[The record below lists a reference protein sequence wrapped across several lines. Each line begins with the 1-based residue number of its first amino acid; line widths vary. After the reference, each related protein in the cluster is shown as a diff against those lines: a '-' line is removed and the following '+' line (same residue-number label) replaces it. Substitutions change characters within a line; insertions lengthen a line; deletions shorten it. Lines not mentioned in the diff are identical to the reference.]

1 MIGHEFDTKLNVDS
15 VKGQAFLVSNDS
27 GIVPVR
33 PGMQIAPNQVLLTN
47 DDGAVVA
54 SQGGQEFYI
63 DSRCASCL
71 IPISEGDAQLAT
83 TGIGVRFNADGLD
96 VNQGLNLDIADLQ
109 RMILEG
115 VDPTELFEET
125 AAGENLGSSNAGFV
139 VIDYLYASS
148 LTEAGFDTAGPLGA
162 NNDDE
167 DFLGGDLSDSSRAAA
182 VDIDAAG
189 GQSVRLEVT
198 EGDLDVNPYGVPQT
212 QTFSIEGGTDR
223 LLPGSLQ
230 IAPSDLAAFE
240 ADLAGVTSNGEPV
253 LFTRQTSV
261 DSDGVGTFTLVGTV
275 NGEVVVTLTL
285 TATQDGNG
293 LSVSASLTQSGPLD
307 HLDSTGTYVTITGD
321 SISIDLP
328 LQVAD
333 AGGDLMQSPAIV
345 TLVSNDGQAPVVGD
359 ASLELVEPQT
369 DPSETKEVSTTV
381 DIDLGSDQ
389 IASADFDVTAAEA
402 AFSGITSHGM
412 PTTIDTSVD
421 GVITIYADN
430 NGTPEKVLEITLEP
444 SSVPGDPAECKV
456 VQYQPIDQHQASDGD
471 ADDETSS
478 FTLPFTVTD
487 ADGDVSNLSSVTFT
501 VTDGTPA
508 LGGERLDAQGVPT
521 DFFSLDEALTPNQYD
536 PSAQKNTYTNT
547 IKFEATS
554 DRLVPDTISID
565 DGNNND
571 TLISELKLLS
581 NNLGKPV
588 DDVTITQGI
597 DAAGNPTLTILA
609 SIDGEPALEIVL
621 TATQAADGLGMDVDA
636 AFTQYQAL
644 MHPSD
649 PADQIS
655 ENFVS
660 ADGLVI
666 AIKLPIQVED
676 SDGDKLVD
684 PNDSSVDAARVVTFT
699 VVDDDSTT
707 FGLNIT
713 APIFVEESSI
723 DDGTG
728 ISEGSKSSGN
738 LNIDTTNDDGDP
750 NTLDADSV
758 VGDDLSH
765 FFFDT
770 DYVVYANGDPVLASG
785 YPVFLEQ
792 RPASDAYPK
801 TYFGVADDGSGDNR
815 DVFKV
820 TLEADGTFSFELLS
834 GLDHEPGDG
843 NNLLNFN
850 LLAYSEDADGDKS
863 GNIRVPIF
871 VQDDVPTTQGDIAAS
886 LDDASVGGNTTT
898 VDVFAIIDPSTVPSD
913 IESLQGADGAFITR
927 IYNGKEWE
935 EVSTTR
941 PSTMTLYS
949 TTDPTLEIATLRID
963 PRNEPVGEI
972 TFTLNPNLTDPQ
984 DVTTETIRYEVT
996 DNDGDEA
1003 SGQILLSID
1012 IDAQGGQTASLTV
1025 VEGDLDNATYSAP
1038 DTQTFVIEAGTE
1050 RLQPDSLQIAPDEL
1064 AALESELA
1072 QITSNGEA
1080 VIFTRQ
1086 TTVDSNGVG
1095 TLTLTGTVNG
1105 VVVIELVV
1113 TATQDGKD
1121 LNVSATLTQN
1131 APLDHLS
1138 GTGTYVN
1145 IDGGKITVNV
1155 PLQVTDTGG
1164 DLMHNPA
1171 QLTLQSTDG
1180 AAPVTSA
1187 SSIDLVEPQ
1196 TDPSGTQSA
1205 STTSGIDLGSD
1216 EISNITFDTTAA
1228 EAEFAGITSHGMPT
1242 TVDTSVD
1249 GVITVYSD
1257 NNGTPEKVLEITFE
1271 PSGTTGEPTFSV
1283 TQYQPIDQHQASDG
1297 DADDEKST
1305 FTLPY
1310 TVTDADGD
1318 ESNSSSITFNI
1329 IDGTPASGGERLDA
1343 SGAPVD
1349 VIALEESNTPNQY
1362 DASASENTQ
1371 TGTISIAAISDRLVP
1386 DTISIDDGNNN
1397 ATLINELKLL
1407 SNNLG
1412 EFVDDVTMTPSTDGA
1427 GNPVLTILASIN
1439 GEPALQFVLTATQA
1453 ADGLG
1458 VEVDAAFTQ
1467 YQALIH
1473 PKEAGDQ
1480 INENYVS
1487 ADGDSI
1493 NIKLPIQVEDTDGDK
1508 LVDPNDASSE
1518 LARLVTFIVE
1528 DDETASG
1535 SLTSTDTLTVQES
1548 SIDSTTGVSQGS
1560 KSSGTLNID
1569 NTNDSGDPNTFDVD
1583 KTLGDDLTG
1592 YFFETDYLTYSD
1604 GQPVLASDFPVS
1616 LEQRPATDTYPK
1628 TYFGVADDGSGDNR
1642 DVFQLTLAQDGTFE
1656 FELLSGLDHETGDG
1670 QNSLTFDL
1678 TAYTVDADGDESGR
1692 IRVPIEVQDDI
1703 PTAQG
1708 AIPLVVDDSPTDD
1721 TMVTVDVF
1729 EATDP
1734 SLPSDIEGLQ
1744 GADGALITRI
1754 HNGVEWVD
1762 VSTTRPSTITLYS
1775 DTDPA
1780 LELATMRI
1788 DPRNE
1793 PVGQIAFTFVAN
1805 LDNPSA
1811 VLNQS
1816 IRYEVTDN
1824 DGDKAEGAIALTLND
1839 QVPTITIAPATS
1851 GVIEGTE
1858 DQGQND
1864 TDTEAAGVD
1873 ASAGI
1878 AINVQLNIGDNDLG
1892 EAYEDA
1898 GTLVLDGEVTLMS
1911 KDPSGDIG
1919 GKFYFNGT
1927 EILPDGDG
1935 NIVFLGNMFQASG
1948 TVAPIIF
1955 DLSGVTFIPDPDYS
1969 SYDDTDLIQFDVEL
1983 ELNGH
1988 DPVFTSSPMEVTV
2001 SGVADAP
2008 TITLIGDAA
2017 DGVFELKEDFNP
2029 FGTSINDPAQF
2040 VLSDLLS
2047 ASLQDTDG
2055 SETLALE
2062 FTLSP
2067 NEGRFQGGAIYEDN
2081 GVWKLD
2087 DPSRLSQVRF
2097 IPNSEFSGDIALGI
2111 KAISTESAPTSTETA
2126 ETTSSIIL
2134 RVEPVADEAR
2144 MVVRTVVGNEDA
2156 GNPDPNVAEGN
2167 TISLASAIS
2176 LTTLGSDADGSEAM
2190 FVRIYDIPA
2199 GATLQLNDGG
2209 TITPITDTDRIAVA
2223 DLANLELIPPVHS
2236 NENITLMV
2244 ESIVVD
2250 SATNSPDDERILPA
2264 QPLNVLIAGVAD
2276 TPEFEVENPGTNP
2289 GEWQYDAATGV
2300 VTTTVPED
2308 GINGDGLVAVDFTV
2322 ASGEKALA
2330 PTDSSESLTMIVSNL
2345 PDGVTFVVKNADGS
2359 LTDVE
2364 LAFAGWATDGSGMS
2378 VPTYSVALDAFE
2390 SGDVYLKLPPNTTED
2405 LRIETKLVATEN
2417 DGDDKAISTTI
2428 EVIVGPPVIDA
2439 ADTYETSTTTGNE
2452 DAWVNI
2458 DWQPD
2463 LTVAGV
2469 PDSDAQGVKEFVV
2482 GATISG
2488 FADTDSVQLVK
2499 GSDVITLTPVS
2510 GEVTLTEAQIAD
2522 GYQLQVKRAPH
2533 SDEDLTLT
2541 TSVTIRQ
2548 DDFEGQTSAEK
2559 EISGTVNINIDA
2571 VVETEDGELQ
2581 LLQAGTSVTEV
2592 STDSNG
2598 RIEFLDGVIFAHP
2611 DDSSNETVT
2620 RIVITGLE
2628 EGFYVENGV
2637 SDGQGGWVLNDPNDF
2652 SIIAPANVP
2661 AGSTTFTISGLVEDE
2676 GDLGEGDSSPLTPVS
2691 SSLITLNY
2699 VGSNSNHEAYQL
2711 APPAETVV
2719 VEGFEDNAFSL
2730 EAVGDALSFPPG
2742 GGGDSPFDQVTV
2754 VIAGDAIPAGTVI
2767 GGARYH
2773 IDNDTYVFE
2782 VPGRR
2787 DNGNPYPDGLDLTGL
2802 TVTPP
2807 DDYAGELFI
2816 PITLVNVDTRSG
2828 DTKSISF
2835 DIQLNVKPLVD
2846 LPSPDGAAQP
2856 SDNTLVEFSFSLD
2869 IKETQGLNADQQ
2881 PLETGETEQ
2890 VVSGQALED
2899 GLIILSLNG
2908 SFADTDQANGEETI
2922 TAATLTVPA
2931 GMGMFVLADGSES
2944 DTLVIDA
2951 SQLDSIKFK
2960 PAPDFSG
2967 EVEVS
2972 ASITITDTA
2981 TTGTDSRTVNT
2992 TMNVEV
2998 TAVNDEVTFTQNG
3011 TDLGDTDVAAIT
3023 VDEDTTSGASLADL
3037 GFSFSDIDG
3046 SESLASIIVE
3056 NVPDGFT
3063 LSAPAVNASEGQWII
3078 PASAITD
3085 NTSLSQITVEPAG
3098 NFSGTVNFT
3107 VTVFTQEDNL
3117 SEPVG
3122 HSQVVSLTVDPVGDG
3137 ANANVNASA
3146 SGTED
3151 AAVHL
3156 EMEITAKDNRDS
3168 VSDTGQPSGVDV
3180 TENPPETLLITISGV
3195 PSGGKIVL
3203 PDGVVGTVTPET
3215 SDGGDIVVTID
3226 SSRLDDLT
3234 FIPPQDVNGQLV
3246 LDLAIQ
3252 TVDNGAVS
3260 TDVVNKQIT
3269 VNLSAVNDEPVNILA
3284 DSYAAEEDTVLTIT
3298 DLQVQDVDARDGSSV
3313 VNVQLAVGTG
3323 STLDLV
3329 GDSTGISVSGDGTN
3343 TLTLTGNIDAINALL
3358 AGGVNYEFAGEN
3370 TSGDDTLTMTTRDR
3384 GNFGAGGQKFDRDT
3398 VSIVVAPKSDLPE
3411 LSYATQLASMRAA
3424 VGAVVP
3430 LLGLMASLVDPI
3442 DNEFTLTFS
3451 GLGTSGE
3458 LIDSAGNPVGT
3469 NDGSGNWTLSQ
3480 TELASVMLEDLNLRF
3495 TSQPAGDI
3503 TVTALSD
3510 VGDGDPK
3517 EASLTI
3523 NVNVVDTA
3531 TTPDL
3536 NDSDNSSDN
3545 LVVDGNQAA
3554 RLHGGAGDDILVG
3567 GLGADILTGGEGD
3580 DQMWG
3585 GDIDGTGDSAADTFT
3600 WKSGDFGTAANVA
3613 NDVIKD
3619 FENGID
3625 VIDLSDAFDTAG
3637 VFTFTDLANR
3647 LDIQTVGGDTR
3658 IQVFDDT
3665 SAPIQNILIEG
3676 LTLNDLLGMDASGLT
3691 QDEILESMLMTGQ
3704 LVVFDPNS
3712 TQFGTEADDTLTASD
3727 DGEQLFAGDGDDTL
3741 LGGLGNDILVG
3752 GAGNDTM
3759 TGGGGDDVYAWSG
3772 SDVATGTL
3780 ATDTITDFAVGD
3792 TVTGD
3797 KLDISAIL
3805 PDAVGSGS
3813 TISELLDYIRPEV
3826 TADGLTLHVS
3836 QTAGGM
3842 EVQDIVLQDIGLP
3855 DLGLDMS
3862 ATGTDILN
3870 QLIQQQALKLD

>member
-1 MIGHEFDTKLNVDS
+1 MIGHEFDTKLNIDS
-15 VKGQAFLVSNDS
+15 VKGQAFLVSNES
-27 GIVPVR
+27 GIVSAV

-47 DDGAVVA
+47 DNSAVVV
-54 SQGGQEFYI
+54 SQSEQQFYV

-71 IPISEGDAQLAT
+71 IPISEGNAQLAT
-83 TGIGVRFNADGLD
+83 TGIGVRFDADGLD
-96 VNQGLNLDIADLQ
+96 INQGLNLDVADLQ
-109 RMILEG
+109 RLILEG
-115 VDPTELFEET
+115 IDPTELFEEA

-162 NNDDE
+162 NNDDV
-167 DFLGGDLSDSSRAAA
+167 DFLGGDLFGSSRSPA

-189 GQSVRLEVT
+189 GQSITLEVT

-212 QTFSIEGGTDR
+212 QSFVIEGGTDR

-240 ADLAGVTSNGEPV
+240 AELAGVTSNGEPV

-307 HLDSTGTYVTITGD
+307 HLDSTGNYVTINGD
-321 SISIDLP
+321 SIAIDLP

-333 AGGDLMQSPAIV
+333 TGGDLMQSPATIS
-345 TLVSNDGQAPVVGD
+345 LVSNDGQAPVVGD

-369 DPSETKEVSTTV
+369 DPSETKEVTTSV

-389 IASADFDVTAAEA
+389 IVSADFDAAAAEA
-402 AFSGITSHGM
+402 AFVGITSHGM
-412 PTTIDTSVD
+412 PTTVDTSVD
-421 GVITIYADN
+421 GVITLYADN
-430 NGTPEKVLEITLEP
+430 NGTPEKVLEITLKP
-444 SSVPGDPAECKV
+444 SSTLGEPAQYTV
-456 VQYQPIDQHQASDGD
+456 TQYQPIDQHQASDGD
-471 ADDETSS
+471 GDDEKSS

-487 ADGDVSNLSSVTFT
+487 ADGDVSNQSSVTFT
-501 VTDGTPA
+501 IIDGTPA
-508 LGGERLDAQGVPT
+508 PGGERLDAQGAPT
-521 DFFSLDEALTPNQYD
+521 DFFSVNELETPNQYD
-536 PSAQKNTYTNT
+536 ASAPKNTTTGT
-547 IKFEATS
+547 INFAATS
-554 DRLVPDTISID
+554 DRLVHDTLSID
-565 DGNNND
+565 DFS
-571 TLISELKLLS
+571 TLEAELKLLT
-581 NNLGKPV
+581 NNLG
-588 DDVTITQGI
+588 QNI
-597 DAAGNPTLTILA
+597 DSVLLTTAADGSITILA
-609 SIDGEPALEIVL
+609 SINGDPALEIVL
-621 TATQAADGLGMDVDA
+621 TPAQAPDGLGVNVNTS
-636 AFTQYQAL
+636 FTQHQAL
-644 MHPSD
+644 IHPID

-655 ENFVS
+655 GNYVS
-660 ADGLVI
+660 ADGDKI
-666 AIKLPIQVED
+666 NIKLPIQLED
-676 SDGDKLVD
+676 TDGDKLVD
-684 PNDSSVDAARVVTFT
+684 PNDANTESPRIVTFS
-699 VVDDDSTT
+699 VADDATT
-707 FGLNIT
+707 LGLT
-713 APIFVEESSI
+713 TTDPISVEESSI

-728 ISEGSKSSGN
+728 VSQGSKSSGT
-738 LNIDTTNDDGDP
+738 LNIDNTNDAGDP
-750 NTLDADSV
+750 NTLDADSDT
-758 VGDDLSH
+758 GDDIGH
-765 FFFDT
+765 FFFVS
-770 DYVVYANGDPVLASG
+770 DYVVYPDGQPVLASG
-785 YPVFLEQ
+785 YPIFLEQ
-792 RPASDAYPK
+792 RPATDAYPK
-801 TYFGVADDGSGDNR
+801 TYFGIADDGSGDNR
-815 DVFKV
+815 DAFKV
-820 TLEADGTFSFELLS
+820 TLQEDGTFSFELLS

-843 NNLLNFN
+843 NNSLSFN
-850 LLAYSEDADGDKS
+850 LSAYTVDADGDQS
-863 GNIRVPIF
+863 SRITVPIT
-871 VQDDVPTTQGDIAAS
+871 VLDDVPTTQGDISAS

-898 VDVFAIIDPSTVPSD
+898 VDVFEITNSSSVPPG
-913 IESLQGADGAFITR
+913 IESLQGADSAFITR
-927 IYNGKEWE
+927 IHNGKEWE

-941 PSTMTLYS
+941 PTTLTLYS
-949 TTDPTLEIATLRID
+949 EADPSLELGTMFID

-984 DVTTETIRYEVT
+984 DVTTETIQYEVT
-996 DNDGDEA
+996 DFDGDKA
-1003 SGQILLSID
+1003 SGQISLSID
-1012 IDAQGGQTASLTV
+1012 IDAQGGQNASLTV

-1038 DTQTFVIEAGTE
+1038 DTESFVIEAGTE
-1050 RLQPDSLQIAPDEL
+1050 RLLPDSLQIAPDDL
-1064 AALESELA
+1064 AAIESELA
-1072 QITSNGEA
+1072 QITSNGDA
-1080 VIFTRQ
+1080 VTFTSQ
-1086 TTVDSNGVG
+1086 TTVDGNGVA
-1095 TLTLTGTVNG
+1095 TLTWTGTVNG
-1105 VVVIELVV
+1105 VVVLELVV

-1121 LNVSATLTQN
+1121 VNISATLTQN

-1138 GTGTYVN
+1138 GSGTYVN
-1145 IDGGKITVNV
+1145 IDGDKITVNM

-1164 DLMHNPA
+1164 DLMHSPA

-1180 AAPVTSA
+1180 AAPVISA

-1196 TDPSGTQSA
+1196 TDPSDAKSA
-1205 STTSGIDLGSD
+1205 SSSTGIDVGSD
-1216 EISNITFDTTAA
+1216 EVSSIAFDTTAA
-1228 EAEFAGITSHGMPT
+1228 ETAFSGLTSHGMPT

-1249 GVITVYSD
+1249 GVITVYAD

-1349 VIALEESNTPNQY
+1349 VIALEETSTPNQY
-1362 DASASENTQ
+1362 DASATENTQ
-1371 TGTISIAAISDRLVP
+1371 SGTISLAAISDRLVP

-1397 ATLINELKLL
+1397 ATLISELKLL

-1439 GEPALQFVLTATQA
+1439 GEPALQFVLTSTQA

-1493 NIKLPIQVEDTDGDK
+1493 SIKLPIQVEDTDGDK

-1518 LARLVTFIVE
+1518 LARLVTFTVA
-1528 DDETASG
+1528 DDDSTNG
-1535 SLTSTDTLTVQES
+1535 GVTSIDTVSVQES
-1548 SIDSTTGVSQGS
+1548 SIDATTGKSEGSQ
-1560 KSSGTLNID
+1560 SSGTLNID
-1569 NTNDSGDPNTFDVD
+1569 TTNDSGEPNTLDVD
-1583 KTLGDDLTG
+1583 KALGDDFTN

-1604 GQPVLASDFPVS
+1604 GRPVLADGFLVS
-1616 LEQRPATDTYPK
+1616 LEQRPATDAYPK
-1628 TYFGVADDGSGDNR
+1628 TYFGVADDGTGDNR
-1642 DVFQLTLAQDGTFE
+1642 DVFKVTLAQDGTFG
-1656 FELLSGLDHETGDG
+1656 FELLSGLDHDTGDG
-1670 QNSLTFDL
+1670 KNALTFNL
-1678 TAYTVDADGDESGR
+1678 IAHTVDADGDESGQ

-1708 AIPLVVDDSPTDD
+1708 AIPLAVNDSPTDD
-1721 TMVTVDVF
+1721 TMVNIDVF

-1734 SLPSDIEGLQ
+1734 SVPSDIESLQ

-1754 HNGVEWVD
+1754 HNGVEWID
-1762 VSTTRPSTITLYS
+1762 VSTTRPSSITLYS

-1816 IRYEVTDN
+1816 IQYEVTDN
-1824 DGDKAEGAIALTLND
+1824 DGDTAEGAIALTLND

-1851 GVIEGTE
+1851 GVITGTE

-1864 TDTEAAGVD
+1864 TNTEASGID
-1873 ASAGI
+1873 ASAGV

-1911 KDPSGDIG
+1911 KDPAGDIG
-1919 GKFYFNGT
+1919 GKFYFNGA

-1935 NIVFLGNMFQASG
+1935 NIVFLGSMFQASG

-1988 DPVFTSSPMEVTV
+1988 EPIFTSSPMEVTV

-2047 ASLQDTDG
+2047 AGLQDTDG

-2067 NEGRFQGGAIYEDN
+2067 SEGRFQGGAIYEDN

-2156 GNPDPNVAEGN
+2156 GNPDTNVAEGEA
-2167 TISLASAIS
+2167 ISLASAIS

-2209 TITPITDTDRIAVA
+2209 TITPITDTDRIAIA

-2244 ESIVVD
+2244 EGIVVD

-2276 TPEFEVENPGTNP
+2276 TPEFSIENPGTNP

-2308 GINGDGLVAVDFTV
+2308 GINGDGLVAVDFNV
-2322 ASGEKALA
+2322 SSGEKALS
-2330 PTDSSESLTMIVSNL
+2330 PSDSSESLTMIVSNL
-2345 PDGVTFVVKNADGS
+2345 PDGVSFVVKNADGS

-2364 LAFAGWATDGSGMS
+2364 LAFAGWETDGSGMS
-2378 VPTYSVALDAFE
+2378 IPTYSVALDAFA

-2499 GSDVITLTPVS
+2499 GSDVIALTPVG

-2559 EISGTVNINIDA
+2559 EITGTVNIDIQA
-2571 VVETEDGELQ
+2571 VVETVDGTLA
-2581 LLQAGTSVTEV
+2581 LLDSTNQPVTEV
-2592 STDSNG
+2592 STDTSG
-2598 RIEFLDGVIFAHP
+2598 SAAFLNAVVFTHP
-2611 DDSSNETVT
+2611 DTSSSEEIIKVY
-2620 RIVITGLE
+2620 ISDLP
-2628 EGFYVENGV
+2628 EGFYVENAQFNG
-2637 SDGQGGWVLNDPNDF
+2637 DMGWILDDPNDF
-2652 SIIAPANVP
+2652 TIVAPPNSALQQ
-2661 AGSTTFTISGLVEDE
+2661 TTFTLSAMVIDR
-2676 GDLGEGDSSPLTPVS
+2676 GDGGEGDE
-2691 SSLITLNY
+2691 SLPEVVTSVITLNY
-2699 VGSNSNHEAYQL
+2699 QNSSTDTEL
-2711 APPAETVV
+2711 AQTVTPTDTTVV
-2719 VEGFEDNAFSL
+2719 LTGDEDNPISL
-2730 EAVGDALSFPPG
+2730 ADVGTAINWPSAGTGDELNDQITIVIKGEDLPAGSVVGGADYHVEDNIYVFTPPG
-2742 GGGDSPFDQVTV
+2742 RQES
-2754 VIAGDAIPAGTVI
+2754 
-2767 GGARYH
+2767 
-2773 IDNDTYVFE
+2773 
-2782 VPGRR
+2782 
-2787 DNGNPYPDGLDLTGL
+2787 GNPYPSGLDLSAL
-2802 TVTPP
+2802 TITPP
-2807 DDYAGELFI
+2807 EDFAGEMSV
-2816 PITLVNVDTRSG
+2816 PISVVNIDSVSGHTTTTAMTVDI
-2828 DTKSISF
+2828 D
-2835 DIQLNVKPLVD
+2835 VKPLVD
-2846 LPSPDGAAQP
+2846 LPEPDGAAQP
-2856 SDNTLVEFSFSLD
+2856 GDNTLDFSFSLG
-2869 IKETQGLNADQQ
+2869 IKETQGLNAEQQ
-2881 PLETGETEQ
+2881 PLEAGETEQ

-2899 GLIILSLNG
+2899 GIIILSL
-2908 SFADTDQANGEETI
+2908 SASLADNDQANGEEKI

-2944 DTLVIDA
+2944 STLVVDA
-2951 SQLDSIKFK
+2951 SQLNDIKFK
-2960 PAPDFSG
+2960 PSPDFSG

-2972 ASITITDTA
+2972 ATITITDTA

-3011 TDLGDTDVAAIT
+3011 TELGDTDVAEIT

-3122 HSQVVSLTVDPVGDG
+3122 YSQVVSLTVDPVGDG

-3151 AAVHL
+3151 TAVHL

-3203 PDGVVGTVTPET
+3203 PDGVVGIVTPET

-3226 SSRLDDLT
+3226 STRLEDLT

-3313 VNVQLAVGTG
+3313 VNVQLAVGAG
-3323 STLDLV
+3323 STLNLV
-3329 GDSTGISVSGDGTN
+3329 GDTTGITVSGAGSN
-3343 TLTLTGNIDAINALL
+3343 TLTLTGDIDAINTLL
-3358 AGGVNYEFAGEN
+3358 AGGVNYEFAGDN

-3398 VSIVVAPKSDLPE
+3398 VSIVVAPKSDMPALT
-3411 LSYATQLASMRAA
+3411 YATQLASMRAA
-3424 VGAVVP
+3424 VGAIVP
-3430 LLGLMASLVDPI
+3430 LLGLMATLVDPI
-3442 DNEFTLTFS
+3442 DNEFSLTFS

-3469 NDGSGNWTLSQ
+3469 NDGNGNWTLSQ
-3480 TELASVMLEDLNLRF
+3480 TDLASVTLEDLNLRF
-3495 TSQPAGDI
+3495 SAQPVGDV

-3523 NVNVVDTA
+3523 NIEVVDTA
-3531 TTPDL
+3531 ATPVL
-3536 NDSDNSSDN
+3536 NDTDNTGDN
-3545 LVVDGNQAA
+3545 LVVDGNQATQV
-3554 RLHGGAGDDILVG
+3554 HGGAGEDILAG
-3567 GLGADILTGGEGD
+3567 GLGEDILTGGAGD

-3585 GDIDGTGDSAADTFT
+3585 GDIDGTGDSAADTFA

-3625 VIDLSDAFDTAG
+3625 VIDLSDAFDTTG
-3637 VFTFTDLANR
+3637 VFTFTELANR

-3658 IQVFDDT
+3658 IQVFDDA

-3676 LTLNDLLGMDASGLT
+3676 HTLNELLGMDASGLT

-3712 TQFGTEADDTLTASD
+3712 TQFGTEADDNLEAD
-3727 DGEQLFAGDGDDTL
+3727 DAGARVIAGDGDDIIEA
-3741 LGGLGNDILVG
+3741 GLGDDILVG
-3752 GAGNDTM
+3752 GE
-3759 TGGGGDDVYAWSG
+3759 GDDVYAWTADSV
-3772 SDVATGTL
+3772 SATSSN
-3780 ATDTITDFAVGD
+3780 TDTVADFELGD
-3792 TVTGD
+3792 TVTVAD
-3797 KLDISAIL
+3797 QLDVSAIL
-3805 PDAVGSGS
+3805 PDAIGSGS
-3813 TISELLDYIRPEV
+3813 SIGELLDYIRPEM
-3826 TADGLTLHVS
+3826 TDDGLTLHVS
-3836 QTAGGM
+3836 RTAGGM
-3842 EVQDIVLQDIGLP
+3842 EVQDIVLHDVGWSE
-3855 DLGLDMS
+3855 LGLDVS